1 MSSTRLSLRAA
12 IFINLNIILGSG
24 IFINSVLLSDYL
36 GPWGALTYI
45 GVGLLLYPLIRALA
59 YLVTIYKGG
68 SFYDYAA
75 VLHPGVGFL
84 SQWSYFIG
92 KMAASSFGIHLF
104 CSLIKTIFV
113 PLASVSTLI
122 LDTGVIL
129 FFMALNM
136 LNVRVNK
143 SIQIF
148 FFVLKVIPIIL
159 VVGAGL
165 IFFSLDNLI
174 NTQLAW
180 ENVFITIPFALYAFT
195 GFEATCSLIHTLEDP
210 ERDGPRAIIY
220 SYCASV
226 LLAVVFQT
234 FIYMIV
240 GQQLRSAGNFFQAFP
255 LFFDTL
261 FVGHPALKVYATL
274 VIHTAIACSSLGAA
288 YGIIFSNAWN
298 LFTLAEKKLIF
309 GVDFFTRLSGYQ
321 VPVACILTEG
331 VIALVY
337 IWYTQGNQ
345 IMLQQINTLA
355 LTTTFTLSVFGLIG
369 YQLKRYGR
377 PSRSALAACLS
388 CLLLL
393 IFLIKNFIHY
403 RALPALPFLLLVAL
417 GIVSFLAN
425 FKEHQRA

>member
-226 LLAVVFQT
+226 LLAVAFQT

-355 LTTTFTLSVFGLIG
+355 LTTTFTLSVLGLIG